1 MEQIVNGTYQIINAI
16 GKGGTGV
23 VYRAWHLHLRK
34 YVALKR
40 MFIPG
45 MDEKSLRRET
55 DILKN
60 LHHPGLPQV
69 YDFFIDRGM
78 VYTVMDFIEGTDMG
92 KLNCGI
98 RYLDEETMLSW
109 LLEMGDI
116 LSYLHSR
123 KEPVIHSDIKPGNV
137 IVTPQNTICLIDFNI
152 SLSGQVYGRVQGYS
166 ANFASPEQVMI
177 AKDIMAGKRPSF
189 VLTPAS
195 DVYSTGALFYYLMSG
210 RLPVTGGKNVA
221 LSPANCGYS
230 EALCNVINRCMAM
243 DKHRRFADGVA
254 LRKALETLRKH
265 TAAYRKLIYIQAA
278 SWVVAS
284 CLVGGGLFALLH
296 GNSLLKLERF
306 EEDYSVF
313 AKAFNEGDEEEAED
327 IGLSIL
333 NNRSYARV
341 LEDSEEENAALLHA
355 MGDISYNKE
364 DYESA
369 EAYYKEALDI
379 AETDSYVL
387 DYALSL
393 SYGGKG
399 EQAETVLHS
408 YALEE
413 SEQGALIQASIA
425 MDNGDYGSAMA
436 EAEKVCSSS
445 DQDIAI
451 TAWTLMADIAERSG
465 EPDEACTYL
474 EEAMELSGDINMERK
489 LAAMYMQCA
498 SDTRLSASQK
508 KYYGERAESQYRKIC
523 ASLSSE
529 LTDEL
534 NYALVLQYVGK
545 SEESI
550 RVLHTL
556 DDTDYRVNMYLA
568 FALRDQGKDDEA
580 RTAARKAMRQYE
592 DSEVET
598 IDVEALA
605 RLEKLAG

>member
-1 MEQIVNGTYQIINAI
+1 MEQIVNGTYQIIEAI

-23 VYRAWHLHLRK
+23 VYRAWHLHLQK

-69 YDFFIDRGM
+69 SDFFIDHGM

-109 LLEMGDI
+109 LLEMADI

-152 SLSGQVYGRVQGYS
+152 SLSGQVYGRVQGFS
-166 ANFASPEQVMI
+166 ANFASPEQVAI
-177 AKDIMAGKRPSF
+177 ASAIMAGKRPSF

-195 DVYSTGALFYYLMSG
+195 DVYSTGALFYYLMCG
-210 RLPVTGGKNVA
+210 RLPVTGGKNMPLA
-221 LSPANCGYS
+221 PANCGYS
-230 EALCNVINRCMAM
+230 EALCNVVNRCMAM
-243 DKHRRFADGVA
+243 DIRRRFSDGMA

-265 TAAYRKLIYIQAA
+265 TSAYRKLIYIQAA

-296 GNSLLKLERF
+296 GNSLMNLERF
-306 EEDYSVF
+306 EEDYSAF
-313 AKAFNEGDEEEAED
+313 AKAFNEDDEETAEE

-341 LEDSEEENAALLHA
+341 LNDAEEDHASLLHA

-364 DYESA
+364 DYNSA
-369 EAYYKEALDI
+369 EIYYKDALDI
-379 AETDSYVL
+379 EDKDGYVL

-393 SYGGKG
+393 SYGGK
-399 EQAETVLHS
+399 AEEAEDVIHA
-408 YALEE
+408 YALDET
-413 SEQGALIQASIA
+413 EQGTLVNASIA
-425 MDNGDYGSAMA
+425 MDNGDFALA
-436 EAEKVCSSS
+436 EGEARKVINST
-445 DQDIAI
+445 DHDICL
-451 TAWTLMADIAERSG
+451 TAWTMLADIAERSG
-465 EPDEACTYL
+465 KPDEACSYL
-474 EEAMELSGDINMERK
+474 EEALRLSGDLNMERK

-498 SDTRLSASQK
+498 SDTRLSSSQK
-508 KYYGERAESQYRKIC
+508 KYFGQKAEAQYRKIC
-523 ASLSSE
+523 SALE
-529 LTDEL
+529 AGLTDEL

-545 SEESI
+545 TEESV
-550 RVLHTL
+550 RLLQTL
-556 DDTDYRVNMYLA
+556 DDADYRVNMYLA
-568 FALRDQGKDDEA
+568 FAYSDMGKEMEA
-580 RTAARKAMRQYE
+580 QTSARKAMQQYE
-592 DSEVET
+592 ESHET
-598 IDVEALA
+598 VIDVLA
-605 RLEKLAG
+605 MSRLEEIAG